1 MPQRSE
7 RAEEPASAASERKGP
22 RQGHGCRGQ
31 SKPRG
36 LARTGR
42 RLRQLPTG
50 SPVRLAAPTAH
61 RSEKEDR
68 MESRRVHRRRR
79 LAMVAALA
87 ALLVLLPAAG
97 SSAASATRQVQVL
110 DDCDPATFN
119 AAIGP
124 GTCVKDGTT
133 TFSEFIAQLLAQGR
147 APAWRFVLQA
157 NNRGGEDHTF
167 TEVAN
172 FGGGCIQALNDLLGL
187 TPVPEC
193 AGFPGGAFAA
203 TAVAPGGTVTT
214 TPLTPG
220 VHRLECLIHPWMR
233 TTATVG

>member
-1 MPQRSE
+1 MES
-7 RAEEPASAASERKGP
+7 P
-22 RQGHGCRGQ
+22 RIHL
-31 SKPRG
+31 KRG
-36 LARTGR
+36 LAT
-42 RLRQLPTG
+42 
-50 SPVRLAAPTAH
+50 
-61 RSEKEDR
+61 
-68 MESRRVHRRRR
+68 
-79 LAMVAALA
+79 VAGIVALL
-87 ALLVLLPAAG
+87 LLVLVPAAG
-97 SSAASATRQVQVL
+97 ASAASATRQVQVL

-124 GTCVKDGTT
+124 GTCIKDGTT

-147 APAWRFVLQA
+147 APAWRFAPDELRLDPGGTLA
-157 NNRGGEDHTF
+157 APNRGGEVHTF

-203 TAVAPGGTVTT
+203 TAVPPGGTVTT
-214 TPLTPG
+214 SPLSPG
-220 VHRLECLIHPWMR
+220 IHRYECLIHPWMR

>member
-1 MPQRSE
+1 
-7 RAEEPASAASERKGP
+7 
-22 RQGHGCRGQ
+22 
-31 SKPRG
+31 
-36 LARTGR
+36 
-42 RLRQLPTG
+42 
-50 SPVRLAAPTAH
+50 
-61 RSEKEDR
+61 
-68 MESRRVHRRRR
+68 MESWSIHRRRR
-79 LAMVAALA
+79 LVTMAGLA
-87 ALLVLLPAAG
+87 ALLLLVPAAG
-97 SSAASATRQVQVL
+97 ASAASDTRQVQVL

-147 APAWRFVLQA
+147 APAWRFAPAQLNLDAGGTLAAQ
-157 NNRGGEDHTF
+157 NRGGEDHTF

-203 TAVAPGGTVTT
+203 TLVRPGGTVTT
-214 TPLTPG
+214 SPLPPG
-220 VHRLECLIHPWMR
+220 IHRYECLIHPWMQ
-233 TTATVG
+233 TTVTVG